1 MYESRKE
8 YLVKEIKKYN
18 EKADEYHKLMIFDI
32 IITNMLLFSSII
44 SFNSVSN
51 INFESLQ
58 RIVAVAYG
66 LLSSGLTV
74 AGVCC
79 AISDFDNKNEFL
91 EIANNL
97 HSELTYYEEQE
108 KEIAKKH

>member
-1 MYESRKE
+1 MYENRKE
-8 YLVKEIKKYN
+8 YLIKEIEKYN
-18 EKADEYHKLMIFDI
+18 EKANEYQKLMIFDI
-32 IITNMLLFSSII
+32 IVTNMLLLSSII

-51 INFESLQ
+51 LNFESLQ

-79 AISDFDNKNEFL
+79 VISDFENKNQCL
-91 EIANNL
+91 DIADNL

-108 KEIAKKH
+108 DKIMKK